1 MLRFLP
7 LVFIISTDA
16 AIPSVA
22 IDTCPSDQVPPLP
35 NPYDLDCTAFSTS
48 YADSATEVCCYSS
61 VTDTSGVTTDSI
73 EKYANT
79 CYYDCNQPS
88 NGGGYSYYS
97 MANYYCGACCN
108 TAAAAVDPN
117 NCTDPDNTTSV
128 DCTTQGVDQDWG
140 FCPDYTTTGDQCTSC
155 DPAVSDPC
163 LYRGSAYECV
173 SDDSSQPICNKC
185 THPCEGVSN
194 CEYSASGDTCDVTTT
209 DTDGNVVG
217 TGEVGTCQYTD
228 LANYDLQCL
237 TCEPNPTTT
246 AAATTSDPCPANP
259 TTTATVSCPNE
270 PTSPQCTSTGGDCVQ
285 DVGGQTVTGTCS
297 MDSTDRCWFCDT
309 TTTNPC
315 PDEPVNTAGI
325 AYCTAVDDD
334 CVDDTGVTGTCDYG
348 TGSNCFTCYP
358 DPTTT
363 ATVTVPD
370 PCADVYPYCTA
381 FGGFCDVATMDSTTG
396 AWSGTGEIG
405 SCQYDANQ
413 CLDCVACA
421 DQLTTC
427 SAVGEDC
434 NEITQDANGNTVTG
448 AAGTCDYDT
457 TAGTNAYGCF
467 TCYPNPTTTATV
479 SCPDEPVDPATG
491 VASCTA
497 SSGSCSVS
505 GVSGT
510 CSMDADGCWFCDPIT
525 DPCTDRCWFCAVT
538 DPCDVGV
545 SYCTTYGD
553 QCDILGTGFVGLCNG
568 YDSNDCLLCCS
579 TTCTALDEDCDTE
592 TGAAGTCVYDT
603 TSGSNT
609 YGCFT
614 CDPNP
619 TTTATVSCP
628 NEPTSPQCT
637 STGGDCV
644 QDVGG
649 QTVTGTCSMGTDRC
663 WFCAVTDP
671 CDGVSY
677 CTTYGDQCDV
687 QGTGEIGSCQYD
699 TNQCL
704 DCVACP
710 DQDTECTALDQD
722 CNDETGTAGICDYDA
737 TSATNA
743 VYGCFTCYAVDPC
756 PNTPDECT
764 NIAAGTVGPCF
775 ITSTSSGM
783 STTVDGTC
791 ALDADGC
798 YFCSETDPCANAY
811 PSCTASTADCDVA
824 TMDSTGNWVGTGE
837 VGTCVCTDSCCTCEP
852 DATTTVDPNPDLCA
866 DEHPYCTTEG
876 EFCDDV
882 AMDAAGAWVG
892 TGDSGSCEY
901 DTNDCWICD
910 ADETTTSAPDA
921 TTTSASDPCAT
932 EATDCVSTGDTCA
945 VSSDDGVTTTSEG
958 ICEMSDNRCWVCV
971 ERTDTTETP
980 TDTTSASD
988 TTASEDTTAAGDT
1001 TAAADTTAAGDTTA
1015 AADTTTAGDTTAA
1028 ADTTASADT
1037 TAAGDTTAD
1046 AGTTVAVDTS
1056 AVGTLHDPSSAA
1068 YRDHYMSIIAVLYA
1082 FSFLL

>member
-88 NGGGYSYYS
+88 GQSGGGYSYYS

-246 AAATTSDPCPANP
+246 AAATTSDPCPD
-259 TTTATVSCPNE
+259 E
-270 PTSPQCTSTGGDCVQ
+270 PTSPQCTSTGGDCVT

-325 AYCTAVDDD
+325 AYCTSVDDD
-334 CVDDTGVTGTCDYG
+334 CVDDTGVTGTCDYD
-348 TGSNCFTCYP
+348 TGSNCFK
-358 DPTTT
+358 
-363 ATVTVPD
+363 
-370 PCADVYPYCTA
+370 
-381 FGGFCDVATMDSTTG
+381 
-396 AWSGTGEIG
+396 
-405 SCQYDANQ
+405 
-413 CLDCVACA
+413 
-421 DQLTTC
+421 
-427 SAVGEDC
+427 
-434 NEITQDANGNTVTG
+434 
-448 AAGTCDYDT
+448 
-457 TAGTNAYGCF
+457 
-467 TCYPNPTTTATV
+467 CYPNPTTTAAV
-479 SCPDEPVDPATG
+479 SCPNEPVDPTTG
-491 VASCTA
+491 VASCTTP
-497 SSGSCSVS
+497 SGGSCFES

-510 CSMDADGCWFCDPIT
+510 CSMDADGCWFCDPT
-525 DPCTDRCWFCAVT
+525 
-538 DPCDVGV
+538 
-545 SYCTTYGD
+545 
-553 QCDILGTGFVGLCNG
+553 
-568 YDSNDCLLCCS
+568 
-579 TTCTALDEDCDTE
+579 
-592 TGAAGTCVYDT
+592 
-603 TSGSNT
+603 
-609 YGCFT
+609 
-614 CDPNP
+614 
-619 TTTATVSCP
+619 
-628 NEPTSPQCT
+628 
-637 STGGDCV
+637 
-644 QDVGG
+644 
-649 QTVTGTCSMGTDRC
+649 
-663 WFCAVTDP
+663 VTDP

-677 CTTYGDQCDV
+677 CATYGDQCDV

-764 NIAAGTVGPCF
+764 NIASGTVGPCF

-958 ICEMSDNRCWVCV
+958 ICEMDDNRCWVCV

-1001 TAAADTTAAGDTTA
+1001 TAAADTTA
-1015 AADTTTAGDTTAA
+1015 AGDTTAA

>member
-1 MLRFLP
+1 MTPRRAQMPMVVLHVTQTRRPRLQSHVQMSQSIPPQGLHPVLP
-7 LVFIISTDA
+7 LLV
-16 AIPSVA
+16 PVLY
-22 IDTCPSDQVPPLP
+22 QV
-35 NPYDLDCTAFSTS
+35 
-48 YADSATEVCCYSS
+48 
-61 VTDTSGVTTDSI
+61 
-73 EKYANT
+73 
-79 CYYDCNQPS
+79 
-88 NGGGYSYYS
+88 
-97 MANYYCGACCN
+97 
-108 TAAAAVDPN
+108 TAA
-117 NCTDPDNTTSV
+117 
-128 DCTTQGVDQDWG
+128 
-140 FCPDYTTTGDQCTSC
+140 
-155 DPAVSDPC
+155 
-163 LYRGSAYECV
+163 
-173 SDDSSQPICNKC
+173 
-185 THPCEGVSN
+185 
-194 CEYSASGDTCDVTTT
+194 
-209 DTDGNVVG
+209 
-217 TGEVGTCQYTD
+217 
-228 LANYDLQCL
+228 
-237 TCEPNPTTT
+237 
-246 AAATTSDPCPANP
+246 
-259 TTTATVSCPNE
+259 VSCPNE
-270 PTSPQCTSTGGDCVQ
+270 PVDPTTGVASCTTPSGGSCFESGVS
-285 DVGGQTVTGTCS
+285 GTCS
-297 MDSTDRCWFCDT
+297 MDADGCWFCDPIT
-309 TTTNPC
+309 DPC
-315 PDEPVNTAGI
+315 VGVS
-325 AYCTAVDDD
+325 YCTTYGDQCDGVSD
-334 CVDDTGVTGTCDYG
+334 CTTFGDQCDGQGTGV
-348 TGSNCFTCYP
+348 
-358 DPTTT
+358 
-363 ATVTVPD
+363 
-370 PCADVYPYCTA
+370 
-381 FGGFCDVATMDSTTG
+381 
-396 AWSGTGEIG
+396 IG

-491 VASCTA
+491 VASCTSTA
-497 SSGSCSVS
+497 GGSTSCSVS

-525 DPCTDRCWFCAVT
+525 DPCV
-538 DPCDVGV
+538 
-545 SYCTTYGD
+545 
-553 QCDILGTGFVGLCNG
+553 
-568 YDSNDCLLCCS
+568 
-579 TTCTALDEDCDTE
+579 
-592 TGAAGTCVYDT
+592 
-603 TSGSNT
+603 
-609 YGCFT
+609 
-614 CDPNP
+614 
-619 TTTATVSCP
+619 
-628 NEPTSPQCT
+628 
-637 STGGDCV
+637 
-644 QDVGG
+644 
-649 QTVTGTCSMGTDRC
+649 
-663 WFCAVTDP
+663 
-671 CDGVSY
+671 GVSY

-1001 TAAADTTAAGDTTA
+1001 TA
-1015 AADTTTAGDTTAA
+1015 
-1028 ADTTASADT
+1028 
-1037 TAAGDTTAD
+1037 
-1046 AGTTVAVDTS
+1046 
-1056 AVGTLHDPSSAA
+1056 
-1068 YRDHYMSIIAVLYA
+1068 
-1082 FSFLL
+1082 